1 VTDVLPYYLYSSL
14 ILNLER
20 SDVTAL
26 ILNLSPTIELTDE
39 QFFQL
44 CQNNQDLRL
53 ERTADGELI
62 IMPPTG
68 WESGNRNSRLTQ
80 RLGNWA
86 DTDGT
91 GLSFDSSTGFKLP
104 NGANRSPDASWV
116 SRERLEA
123 LNPDPAKFLPLAPDF
138 VVELRSASD
147 SLRTVQQ
154 KMQEYID
161 NGVRLGWLIDPQNQ
175 QVEIYRPGQEVEILR
190 APTSLS
196 GENVLPGFVLNLAQ
210 ILS

>member
-1 VTDVLPYYLYSSL
+1 M
-14 ILNLER
+14 
-20 SDVTAL
+20 TAL

-44 CQNNQDLRL
+44 CQNNRDLRL
-53 ERTADGELI
+53 ERTAEGELI

-80 RLGNWA
+80 RLGNWTDA
-86 DTDGT
+86 DGT
-91 GLSFDSSTGFKLP
+91 GISFDSSTGFKLP

-138 VVELRSASD
+138 AVELRSASD
-147 SLRTVQQ
+147 SLKTVQQ
-154 KMQEYID
+154 KMQEYIE

-175 QVEIYRPGQEVEILR
+175 QVEIYRPGQEVEVLQS
-190 APTSLS
+190 PTSLS
-196 GENVLPGFVLNLAQ
+196 GEDVLPGFILDLAQ

>member
-1 VTDVLPYYLYSSL
+1 M
-14 ILNLER
+14 
-20 SDVTAL
+20 TAL

-53 ERTADGELI
+53 ERTAEGELI

-86 DTDGT
+86 DADGT
-91 GLSFDSSTGFKLP
+91 GLAFDSSTGFKLP

-116 SRERLEA
+116 SQERLEA
-123 LNPDPAKFLPLAPDF
+123 LNPNPDRFLPIAPDF
-138 VVELRSASD
+138 AVELRSASD
-147 SLRTVQQ
+147 SLKTVQQ

-161 NGVRLGWLIDPQNQ
+161 NGVRLGWLINPQNQ
-175 QVEIYRPGQEVEILR
+175 QVEIYRPGQDVEVLQSLS
-190 APTSLS
+190 SLS
-196 GENVLPGFVLNLAQ
+196 GEDVLPGFLLDLVQ